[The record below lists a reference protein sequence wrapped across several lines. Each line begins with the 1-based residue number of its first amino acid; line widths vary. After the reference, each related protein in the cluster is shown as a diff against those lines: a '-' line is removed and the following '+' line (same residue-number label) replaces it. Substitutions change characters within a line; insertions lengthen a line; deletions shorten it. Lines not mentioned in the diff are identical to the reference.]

1 MEDPIITIDHVNM
14 QFRLTHEK
22 VNSIKEYFIRM
33 IKKDLRY
40 SDFYA
45 LKNIS
50 FKVQKGERI
59 GIIGPNGAGK
69 STLLKIISG
78 IMKPTLGKVQV
89 NGSISPLLELGAGF
103 DDEFSGAENIY
114 LNGAILG
121 KTKKFLDEHFDE
133 IVDYSELAEFIDS
146 PVKNYSS
153 GMKAKLGFSI
163 ATQVQS
169 DILIIDEVLGVG
181 DQHFKKKSSAKIKEL
196 MEKGITTLL
205 VSHSIEQIKKLTDK
219 TIWLEEGCMKAFGDS
234 LKICERYEA
243 EG

>member
-1 MEDPIITIDHVNM
+1 MENPIITIDNVTM
-14 QFRLTHEK
+14 QFRLSHEK

-33 IKKDLRY
+33 LKKNLRY

-50 FKVQKGERI
+50 FQVQKGQRI

-69 STLLKIISG
+69 STLLRIISG
-78 IMKPTLGKVQV
+78 IMKPTKGSIQV
-89 NGSISPLLELGAGF
+89 NGSVSPLLELGAGF

-121 KTKKFLDEHFDE
+121 KTKHFLDEHFEE
-133 IVDYSELAEFIDS
+133 IVAYSELAEFIDS

-163 ATQVQS
+163 ATQVES

-181 DQHFKKKSSAKIKEL
+181 DQNFKKKSSAKIKEL
-196 MEKGITTLL
+196 MEKGITTIL
-205 VSHSIEQIKKLTDK
+205 VSHNIEQIRKLTDK
-219 TIWLEEGCMKAFGDS
+219 TIWLEEGCMKAFGESDRV
-234 LKICERYEA
+234 CDRYEA
-243 EG
+243 NE

>member
-1 MEDPIITIDHVNM
+1 MENPIITIDNVTM
-14 QFRLTHEK
+14 QFRLSHEK

-33 IKKDLRY
+33 LKKNLRY

-50 FKVQKGERI
+50 FQVQKGQRI

-69 STLLKIISG
+69 STLLRIISG
-78 IMKPTLGKVQV
+78 IMKPTKGSIQV
-89 NGSISPLLELGAGF
+89 NGSVSPLLELGAGF

-121 KTKKFLDEHFDE
+121 KTKHFLDEHFEE
-133 IVDYSELAEFIDS
+133 IVAYSELAEFIDS

-163 ATQVQS
+163 ATQVES

-181 DQHFKKKSSAKIKEL
+181 DQNFKKKSSAKIKEL
-196 MEKGITTLL
+196 MEKGITTIL
-205 VSHSIEQIKKLTDK
+205 VSHSIEQIRKLTDK
-219 TIWLEEGCMKAFGDS
+219 TIWLEEGCMKAFGESDRV
-234 LKICERYEA
+234 CDRYEA
-243 EG
+243 NE

>member
-1 MEDPIITIDHVNM
+1 MENPIITIDNVTM
-14 QFRLTHEK
+14 QFRLSHEK

-33 IKKDLRY
+33 LKKNLRY

-50 FKVQKGERI
+50 FQVQKGQRI

-69 STLLKIISG
+69 STLLRIISG
-78 IMKPTLGKVQV
+78 IMKPTKGSIQV
-89 NGSISPLLELGAGF
+89 NGSVSPLLELGAGF

-121 KTKKFLDEHFDE
+121 KTKHFLDEHFEE
-133 IVDYSELAEFIDS
+133 IVAYSELAEFIDS

-163 ATQVQS
+163 ATQVES

-181 DQHFKKKSSAKIKEL
+181 DQNFKKKSSAKIKEL
-196 MEKGITTLL
+196 MEKGITTIL
-205 VSHSIEQIKKLTDK
+205 VSHSIEQIRKLTDK
-219 TIWLEEGCMKAFGDS
+219 TIWLEEGCMKAFGES
-234 LKICERYEA
+234 CEVCEQYEA
-243 EG
+243 NE

>member
-1 MEDPIITIDHVNM
+1 VENTVIKVENVTM

-22 VNSIKEYFIRM
+22 IDSIKEYFIRM

-40 SDFYA
+40 TNFCA
-45 LKNIS
+45 LKDITFNI
-50 FKVQKGERI
+50 QKGERI

-78 IMKPTLGKVQV
+78 IMKPTKGTIQV
-89 NGSISPLLELGAGF
+89 NGSVSPLLELGAGF
-103 DDEFSGAENIY
+103 DDDFSGAENIY

-121 KTKKFLDEHFDE
+121 KTKKFLDEHFHD
-133 IVDYSELAEFIDS
+133 IVDYSELKEFINS

-163 ATQVQS
+163 ATQVES

-181 DQHFKKKSSAKIKEL
+181 DQHFRKKSSAKIRKL
-196 MEKGITTLL
+196 MEKGITTIL
-205 VSHSIEQIKKLTDK
+205 VSHSIEQIRKLTDK
-219 TIWLEEGCMKAFGDS
+219 TIWLEEGCMKAFGES
-234 LKICERYEA
+234 WEVCEQYEA

>member
-1 MEDPIITIDHVNM
+1 MENPIITIDNVTM
-14 QFRLTHEK
+14 QFRLSHEK

-33 IKKDLRY
+33 LKKNLRY

-50 FKVQKGERI
+50 FQVQKGQRI

-69 STLLKIISG
+69 STLLRIISG
-78 IMKPTLGKVQV
+78 IMKPTKGSIQV
-89 NGSISPLLELGAGF
+89 NGSVSPLLELGAGF

-121 KTKKFLDEHFDE
+121 KTKHFLDEHFEE
-133 IVDYSELAEFIDS
+133 IVAYSELAEFIDS

-163 ATQVQS
+163 ATQVES

-181 DQHFKKKSSAKIKEL
+181 DQNFKKKSSAKIKEL
-196 MEKGITTLL
+196 MEKGITTIL
-205 VSHSIEQIKKLTDK
+205 VSHNIEQIRKLTDK
-219 TIWLEEGCMKAFGDS
+219 TIWLEEGCMKAFGESYRVCD
-234 LKICERYEA
+234 RYEA
-243 EG
+243 NE

>member
-1 MEDPIITIDHVNM
+1 MENTVIKVENVTM

-22 VNSIKEYFIRM
+22 IDSIKEYFIRM

-40 SDFYA
+40 SNFCA
-45 LKNIS
+45 LKDIS
-50 FKVQKGERI
+50 FNIQKGERI

-78 IMKPTLGKVQV
+78 IMKPTKGTVQV
-89 NGSISPLLELGAGF
+89 NGSVSPLLELGAGF
-103 DDEFSGAENIY
+103 DDDFSGAENIY

-121 KTKKFLDEHFDE
+121 KTRKFLDKHFHD
-133 IVDYSELAEFIDS
+133 IVEYSELKDFINS

-163 ATQVQS
+163 ATQVES

-181 DQHFKKKSSAKIKEL
+181 DQHFRKKSSEKIRNL
-196 MEKGITTLL
+196 MEKGITTIL
-205 VSHSIEQIKKLTDK
+205 VSHSIEQIRKLTDK
-219 TIWLEEGCMKAFGDS
+219 TIWLEEGCMKAFGES
-234 LKICERYEA
+234 WEVCEQYEA